1 MVIKQAKNNQELEQM
16 LMPALEKAIDYV
28 VQKIME
34 ENKEIIEQVVYNSY
48 SPNIYDRTGEFKEA
62 WDIETKTHGNK
73 VQGTFKYDP
82 DKMSIGDGGQH
93 SSIYQN
99 DRDVRP
105 YLAEIIYQGFAGDFT
120 GTKKANHAGKKYAKN
135 NPLFAGE
142 AWTRK
147 RDVWKELNNK
157 IGIRKIK
164 QYFEEGMR
172 RNGLNFKGH
181 TASIKVI
188 KYDEK

>member
-1 MVIKQAKNNQELEQM
+1 MALNQVRNNQELENM

-28 VQKIME
+28 VQKIW
-34 ENKEIIEQVVYNSY
+34 NDNREIVRQVVYEAY
-48 SPNIYDRTGEFKEA
+48 SPSIYNRTGEFKEA
-62 WDIETKTHGNK
+62 WDTEIKVVSNK

-105 YLAEIIYQGFAGDFT
+105 YLAEIIYQGLAGDFT
-120 GTKKANHAGKKYAKN
+120 NTKKANHAGKKYAKN

-147 RDVWKELNNK
+147 RNAWKELNNK
-157 IGIRKIK
+157 IGTRKIK
-164 QYFEEGMR
+164 QYFEEGMKR
-172 RNGLNFKGH
+172 SGLQFRGH
-181 TASIKVI
+181 LTPVKVI
-188 KYDEK
+188 KYEEK

>member
-1 MVIKQAKNNQELEQM
+1 MAIKQAKNNQELEHM
-16 LMPALEKAIDYV
+16 LMPLLEKAINYV

-62 WDIETKTHGNK
+62 WDIETKTYGNK
-73 VQGTFKYDP
+73 VQGTFKFAP
-82 DKMSIGDGGQH
+82 DKMSVGSGGQH
-93 SSIYQN
+93 SSIF
-99 DRDVRP
+99 DGSDIRP
-105 YLAEIIYQGFAGDFT
+105 YLAEIIYQGLSGDF
-120 GTKKANHAGKKYAKN
+120 GLGEANRSGKYYAKN
-135 NPLFAGE
+135 NPLFANE
-142 AWTRK
+142 AWAKK
-147 RDVWKELNNK
+147 RDAWKELNNK